1 MITAAALVSVGA
13 MSKQPPKLS
22 KKDLVCVAAVAG
34 AHGVHGNIKVKSF
47 TDVGADFASYGPLLD
62 EHGEVLFVPKN
73 ARPVAKFFSLAV
85 EKRRSREEIEALK
98 STKLFVPRSSLPEP
112 EEDEFYHS
120 DLIGMRVVDVEG
132 ESIGTIAAVHEFG
145 AGDTLEI
152 RPPSGPTFFHPF
164 TLHSAPIVDMATR
177 TVTVLIEEA
186 DEPPAPR
193 NAVGDAGATRGET
206 RH

>member
-1 MITAAALVSVGA
+1 MGRL
-13 MSKQPPKLS
+13 MSKLS
-22 KKDLVCVAAVAG
+22 RKDLVCVAAVAG

-47 TDVGADFASYGPLLD
+47 TEVGADFASYGPLLD
-62 EHGEVLFVPKN
+62 EQGEVLFTPKN
-73 ARPVAKFFSLAV
+73 ARPVAKFFSLSV
-85 EKRRSREEIEALK
+85 EERRTREEIEALK
-98 STKLFVPRSSLPEP
+98 STKLFVPRSALPEP

-120 DLIGMRVVDVEG
+120 DLIGMRVVDMDGGAV
-132 ESIGTIAAVHEFG
+132 GTVAAVHEFG

-186 DEPPAPR
+186 DEDEAEEP
-193 NAVGDAGATRGET
+193 T